1 MRDWN
6 LPLLPVDELP
16 IRSSLTLAACT
27 LVVVGRSAL
36 AAVRLARRGWR
47 ARHRWP
53 AEEVVW
59 IVAGWTVLVVVLGSS
74 LVEFGENSRFRATVD
89 PLLIALPLAALIRL
103 VRARRA
109 EPPTRDEEGERAAGA
124 PPRVPA
130 ASPVA

>member
-1 MRDWN
+1 
-6 LPLLPVDELP
+6 
-16 IRSSLTLAACT
+16 
-27 LVVVGRSAL
+27 
-36 AAVRLARRGWR
+36 
-47 ARHRWP
+47 
-53 AEEVVW
+53 
-59 IVAGWTVLVVVLGSS
+59 VAGWTVLVVVLGSS